1 MLEYVLGI
9 QPGSQTTQHS
19 MRLSTVMKK
28 LGWERAK
35 NGYLT
40 IPGIGREKGY
50 YRKRGNES

>member
-1 MLEYVLGI
+1 MLGI